1 MPGRS
6 CQGAHCLASEAKAAV
21 PETLNVACTR
31 FGPPEAMVSAH
42 SDPSRP
48 HFSQMCFSIRLAH
61 IHHFHTIGQIT
72 LLPGSFHLPLI
83 PPTTF
88 AKKLPL
94 FQMLCCWWRERK
106 GEGGFIELLLCGG
119 HNLKWLFCKVSQ
131 LKWQLPLCVPIG
143 GCGRPREAALLLHLP
158 PPHRSQQVYLSI
170 AMTKHLSF
178 QMDLDPAL
186 PYAIP
191 ACQASCPYH
200 RLCAYL
206 GLLLSLLRRAE
217 TKQGIKALQPGWPS
231 DRGSFTK
238 V

>member
-21 PETLNVACTR
+21 PETLNVACTH

-42 SDPSRP
+42 SDPSHP

-88 AKKLPL
+88 ARKLPL

-158 PPHRSQQVYLSI
+158 PTPQKPAGLSVYSHDQTSQFSDGPGPCPTLCNTSLSSFLPVSQ
-170 AMTKHLSF
+170 ALCLSGA
-178 QMDLDPAL
+178 PAE
-186 PYAIP
+186 P
-191 ACQASCPYH
+191 AEEG
-200 RLCAYL
+200 RN
-206 GLLLSLLRRAE
+206 
-217 TKQGIKALQPGWPS
+217 
-231 DRGSFTK
+231 
-238 V
+238 